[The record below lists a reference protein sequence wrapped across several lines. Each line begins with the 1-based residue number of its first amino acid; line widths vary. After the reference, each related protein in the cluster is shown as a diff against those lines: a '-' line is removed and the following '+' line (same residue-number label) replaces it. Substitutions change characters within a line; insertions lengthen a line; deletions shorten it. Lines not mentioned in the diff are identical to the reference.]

1 MSENPTVREL
11 VRKLKMFRETI
22 KPLIRGGPIKSSLI
36 PPNIREEAAK
46 IYEEHGGMDILLNV
60 LHVSAD
66 QIREWYRNIKADP
79 KYYNR
84 KVNKFTENMA
94 NNELRLPTKRKK
106 LPSKPRERFYG
117 KFY

>member
-1 MSENPTVREL
+1 MSENPIVRDL
-11 VRKLKMFRETI
+11 VRKLKLFRETI

-36 PPNIREEAAK
+36 PPNIREDAAK
-46 IYEEHGGMDILLNV
+46 IYEEHGGMDILLSV

-79 KYYNR
+79 KYYTR
-84 KVNKFTENMA
+84 KVNKFEENK
-94 NNELRLPTKRKK
+94 ELRLPTKRKK